1 VIPEETEE
9 EMGELYGCVD
19 QHLWEAKINFLNE

>member
-1 VIPEETEE
+1 MVMVWLVIPEETDE

-19 QHLWEAKINFLNE
+19 QHLWEA